1 LKKIFGHRG
10 LPNVYPENTFL
21 SLNKALEICDFV
33 ETDVRIT
40 RDEQLILFH
49 DPVINNQKI
58 EELSLREVSENTNT
72 DISEINLTSRDQILG
87 NVNFE
92 LKVNNKQETLN
103 TIFVQ
108 KIIQLTNPDDIVSSF
123 DWGTIL
129 SNREKFNS
137 RYGILIDE
145 ENQLFEGKAISNLDD
160 NLMFMIQKDIFHS
173 RKFDL
178 PKDKCVVWTVNDKDE
193 IDNILNTGVY
203 GVVTDIGDKL

>member
-40 RDEQLILFH
+40 IDEQLILFH

-58 EELSLREVSENTNT
+58 EELSLKEVSENTNT

>member
-1 LKKIFGHRG
+1 MKKIFGHRG

-40 RDEQLILFH
+40 IDEQLILFH

-58 EELSLREVSENTNT
+58 EELSLREISENTNT

>member
-1 LKKIFGHRG
+1 MKKIFGHRG

-40 RDEQLILFH
+40 IDEQLILFH

-58 EELSLREVSENTNT
+58 EELSLKEVSENTNT

-137 RYGILIDE
+137 RYGILI
-145 ENQLFEGKAISNLDD
+145 
-160 NLMFMIQKDIFHS
+160 
-173 RKFDL
+173 
-178 PKDKCVVWTVNDKDE
+178 
-193 IDNILNTGVY
+193 Y
-203 GVVTDIGDKL
+203 

>member
-1 LKKIFGHRG
+1 MKKIFGHRG
-10 LPNVYPENTFL
+10 LPYSYPENTFL
-21 SLNKALEICDFV
+21 SLNKALEICDYV

-40 RDEQLILFH
+40 KDEELVLFH
-49 DPVINNQKI
+49 DPTINNQKI
-58 EELSLREVSENTNT
+58 EELSLQKISDIKNT
-72 DISEINLTSRDQILG
+72 DLSEIHLTSRDQILG
-87 NVNFE
+87 DVNFE
-92 LKVNNKQETLN
+92 LKVNSKQDTLN
-103 TIFVQ
+103 VIFVE
-108 KIIQLTNPDDIVSSF
+108 KIIQIANPDDIVSSF

-129 SNREKFNS
+129 GNRKKFNS

-145 ENQLFEGKAISNLDD
+145 ENQLFESKAISNLDD
-160 NLMFMIQKDIFHS
+160 KLMFMIQKDIFNS

>member
-1 LKKIFGHRG
+1 MKKIFGHRG
-10 LPNVYPENTFL
+10 LPNSYPENTFL

-40 RDEQLILFH
+40 IDEQLILFH

-58 EELSLREVSENTNT
+58 EELSLKEVSENTNT

>member
-1 LKKIFGHRG
+1 MKKIFGHRG

-40 RDEQLILFH
+40 IDEQLILFH

-58 EELSLREVSENTNT
+58 EELSLKEVSENTNT

-137 RYGILIDE
+137 RYAILIDE

>member
-103 TIFVQ
+103 IIFVQ

>member
-40 RDEQLILFH
+40 KDEQLILFH

-103 TIFVQ
+103 IIFVQ

-178 PKDKCVVWTVNDKDE
+178 PKDKCVVWTVNDKNE

>member
-10 LPNVYPENTFL
+10 LPNSYPENTFL

-40 RDEQLILFH
+40 KDKELILFH
-49 DPVINNQKI
+49 DPTLNNQKI
-58 EELSLREVSENTNT
+58 EELSLQE
-72 DISEINLTSRDQILG
+72 ISEIKSTDLNENHLTSRDQILG

-92 LKVNNKQETLN
+92 LKVNKEQETLN
-103 TIFVQ
+103 TIFVE
-108 KIIQLTNPDDIVSSF
+108 KIIEITNPEDIVSSF

-145 ENQLFEGKAISNLDD
+145 ENQLFESKAISNLDD

>member
-1 LKKIFGHRG
+1 MKKIFGHRG
-10 LPNVYPENTFL
+10 LPNSYPENTFL

-40 RDEQLILFH
+40 KDKELILFH
-49 DPVINNQKI
+49 DPTLNNQKI
-58 EELSLREVSENTNT
+58 EELSLQEISDIKSTDLSENH
-72 DISEINLTSRDQILG
+72 LTSRDQILG

-92 LKVNNKQETLN
+92 LKVNKEQETLN
-103 TIFVQ
+103 TIFVE
-108 KIIQLTNPDDIVSSF
+108 KIIEITNPEDIVSSF

-145 ENQLFEGKAISNLDD
+145 ENQLFESKAISNLDD

-173 RKFDL
+173 RKFDF

>member
-1 LKKIFGHRG
+1 MRKIFGHRG
-10 LPNVYPENTFL
+10 LPQVYKENTL
-21 SLNKALEICDFV
+21 KSLNKAQEICDFV

-40 RDEQLILFH
+40 KDKELILFH
-49 DPVINNQKI
+49 DPTLNNQKI
-58 EELSLREVSENTNT
+58 EELTLREILNIKSTGL
-72 DISEINLTSRDQILG
+72 SEIHLTSRDQILG

-92 LKVNNKQETLN
+92 LKVNKEQETLN
-103 TIFVQ
+103 TIFVE
-108 KIIQLTNPDDIVSSF
+108 KIIEITNPEDIVSSF

-145 ENQLFEGKAISNLDD
+145 ENQLFESKAISNLDD

-173 RKFDL
+173 SKFDL

>member
-103 TIFVQ
+103 IIFVQ

-129 SNREKFNS
+129 SNRENFNS